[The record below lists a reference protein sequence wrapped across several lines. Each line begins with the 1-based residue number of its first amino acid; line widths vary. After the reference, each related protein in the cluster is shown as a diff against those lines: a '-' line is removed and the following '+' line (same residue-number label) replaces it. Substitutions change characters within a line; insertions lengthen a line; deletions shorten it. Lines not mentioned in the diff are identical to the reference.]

1 MPNYRNLHLLRVF
14 EPSRHR
20 NMQMVMYISLELG
33 IVLRQLGLHLKE
45 CITCLHSL
53 LQARSTRE
61 VERLS
66 LQLRAINN
74 AVAAERSLAIQDAAV
89 ACA

>member
-33 IVLRQLGLHLKE
+33 NSTEAIGVAPQRMHHL
-45 CITCLHSL
+45 
-53 LQARSTRE
+53 
-61 VERLS
+61 
-66 LQLRAINN
+66 
-74 AVAAERSLAIQDAAV
+74 LA
-89 ACA
+89 